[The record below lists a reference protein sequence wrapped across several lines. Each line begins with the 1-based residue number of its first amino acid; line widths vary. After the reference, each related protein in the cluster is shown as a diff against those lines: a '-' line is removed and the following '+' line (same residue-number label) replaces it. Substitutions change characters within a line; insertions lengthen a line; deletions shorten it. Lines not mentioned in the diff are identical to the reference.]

1 MDSIQVV
8 CAGASTRLVRRHRGA
23 RAARA
28 LLVGLLVV
36 APALASAAPR
46 IAVGTVVRGSRQLD
60 QQVRGALCASYECVP
75 GVFLA
80 NGRPDWAKV
89 RQQGVSGV
97 VVSSVRKDA
106 RGKSLSVAL
115 LGSNTR
121 QLRRYSIPLVKG
133 LLTVEGARQLVAG
146 VEAQLGSGAP
156 ARPPPVAAAPAPA
169 PAPRPVAPPPA
180 EEPVPQVIEEEEP
193 PPPPPVRSRPEPA
206 VREAEPI
213 LSSGEHERP
222 WRYAFEVGGDVL
234 HRSLTYGGVTA
245 ASSLMGLKANLFA
258 LRLRGEAYPLA
269 SGPGP
274 TTGPGGFLDVAFSI
288 GQRTKEDASGTV
300 LNHNTQYSRIQ
311 AGLAWRAALGPVVLV
326 PALSYQRLGYTVA
339 KAGAVAVAG
348 LPDSEL
354 SGFKVGL
361 DAELPLG
368 SLTLLGGLGYVKW
381 TAAKDLIK
389 GSPAFFPG
397 GSAAAFEG
405 ELGLDWA
412 FTRALSARVVGEYS
426 GTGYSLQRDSSATYT
441 ATTAA
446 DIYVGARV
454 MLRAQ
459 F

>member
-1 MDSIQVV
+1 MNSIQVV
-8 CAGASTRLVRRHRGA
+8 CAGASSRLVRRHRGS

-75 GVFLA
+75 GAFLA

-89 RQQGVSGV
+89 RQHGVSGV
-97 VVSSVRKDA
+97 VVSSVWKDA
-106 RGKSLSVAL
+106 KGQSLSVAL
-115 LGSNTR
+115 LGSNKQ
-121 QLRRYSIPLVKG
+121 QLRSFSIPLVKG
-133 LLTVEGARQLVAG
+133 LLTVDGARQLVTG
-146 VEAQLGSGAP
+146 VEAQFGAGAA
-156 ARPPPVAAAPAPA
+156 ARPPPVAAAPAPRPAA
-169 PAPRPVAPPPA
+169 PPPPPA
-180 EEPVPQVIEEEEP
+180 EPAPQVIEEEEP
-193 PPPPPVRSRPEPA
+193 PPPPPVRSRPAPA
-206 VREAEPI
+206 AREAEPV
-213 LSSGEHERP
+213 LSSGEHP
-222 WRYAFEVGGDVL
+222 WRYAFEAGGDVL

-274 TTGPGGFLDVAFSI
+274 TTGPGAFLDVAFSI
-288 GQRTKEDASGTV
+288 GQKTKEDASGTV

-311 AGLAWRAALGPVVLV
+311 AGVAWRAALGPVVLA
-326 PALSYQRLGYTVA
+326 PAVSYQMLGYTVA
-339 KAGAVAVAG
+339 KAGGVAVTG
-348 LPDSEL
+348 LPDSKL

-381 TAAKDLIK
+381 TKATDLV
-389 GSPAFFPG
+389 SPSFFPS

-412 FTRALSARVVGEYS
+412 FSRMLSARVVGEYS
-426 GTGYSLQRDSSATYT
+426 GTGYSLKPGVNYT

-446 DIYVGARV
+446 DIYLGARV